1 MNVTVRMALNAG
13 PVTGGVIG
21 REKFAYELFGETM
34 DCARAMLL
42 GSEVHAVLVSQSVY
56 DSVQDLYSFYGP
68 FQVGE
73 GGEMVAWALPALSL
87 PRAGMPGRTREQWKT
102 SPRSRTKPVP
112 GPTPPLP
119 RRRDWR
125 VDRILH

>member
-42 GSEVHAVLVSQSVY
+42 ASQVHAELVSQSVY

-73 GGEMVAWALPALSL
+73 GGEMVAWALQTGAIAPAH
-87 PRAGMPGRTREQWKT
+87 RNAGT
-102 SPRSRTKPVP
+102 
-112 GPTPPLP
+112 GPPNNGKHPLGAG
-119 RRRDWR
+119 
-125 VDRILH
+125 